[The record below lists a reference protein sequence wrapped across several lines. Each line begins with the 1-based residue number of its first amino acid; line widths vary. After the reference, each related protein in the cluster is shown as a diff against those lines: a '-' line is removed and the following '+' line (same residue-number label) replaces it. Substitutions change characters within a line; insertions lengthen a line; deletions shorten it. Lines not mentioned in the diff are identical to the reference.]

1 MMIAGIISAGSALHN
16 AHVNARS
23 VGGGSLG

>member
-1 MMIAGIISAGSALHN
+1 MMIAGIISAGSALRRTAMN
-16 AHVNARS
+16 SGR